1 VWADGVEVA
10 DGSVTASVYTKIEVV
25 NLIQANNT
33 KEADGSGRPVLRETV
48 TYEITG
54 GEVQVH
60 NEIEALEDI
69 TFDMRWEHGKLI
81 RS

>member
-1 VWADGVEVA
+1 MEVA

-33 KEADGSGRPVLRETV
+33 KEADGSGRPVLRKTV

>member
-1 VWADGVEVA
+1 VEVA